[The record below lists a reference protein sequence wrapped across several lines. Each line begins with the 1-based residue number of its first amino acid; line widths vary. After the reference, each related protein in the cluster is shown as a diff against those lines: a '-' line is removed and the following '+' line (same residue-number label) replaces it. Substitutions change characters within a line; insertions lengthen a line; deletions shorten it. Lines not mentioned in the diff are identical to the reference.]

1 MSETHD
7 EARGAGSKQGSSGPR
22 PMQTWRKALVGL
34 AVVCAVAGLGM
45 ELLGSPEPAAATS
58 SGVSGAS
65 SLVGES
71 GAPAH
76 SASAAN
82 ESTWAPY
89 LVRGGFSFV
98 VAFCVGLALRKSL
111 RIGALLVG
119 LAVLAAV
126 GLHYAGVIDLDW
138 IAIRAEAADLADELE
153 GRARGFLDFLKRSLP
168 TTAAGVAGL
177 GVGFWRS

>member
-7 EARGAGSKQGSSGPR
+7 KARDAGSKQGASGPR

-45 ELLGSPEPAAATS
+45 ELMGTPEPAAATS
-58 SGVSGAS
+58 TGTSGAA

-71 GAPAH
+71 GAQAH
-76 SASAAN
+76 SAPN
-82 ESTWAPY
+82 ESSWAPY
-89 LVRGGFSFV
+89 LVRGGFSFL

-138 IAIRAEAADLADELE
+138 IAIRAEAADLADKLE
-153 GRARGFLDFLKRSLP
+153 GRARGFLDFGKRSLP
-168 TTAAGVAGL
+168 TTAAGIAGL
-177 GVGFWRS
+177 GGGFWRS